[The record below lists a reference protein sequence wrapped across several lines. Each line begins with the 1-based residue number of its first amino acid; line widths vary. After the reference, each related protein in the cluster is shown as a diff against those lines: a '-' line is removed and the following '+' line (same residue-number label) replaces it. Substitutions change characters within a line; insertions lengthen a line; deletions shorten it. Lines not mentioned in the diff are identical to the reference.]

1 MSLAEFTMRARPG
14 LRASFSPKAL
24 ARFDPT
30 LKPAAAA
37 RDANI
42 TMFGPIGIDLESDGV
57 TARRVAGALREI
69 GAQPVTVQINS
80 PGGDVFEGHAIYEL
94 LRGHARAGHRVRVE
108 VLGMA
113 ASAAS
118 IVAMSG
124 DEIAVGVGSSIMIHN
139 ASVMAAGNRLDFLEV
154 HDWLAP
160 FDRAMVEVYAA
171 RTGQPAD
178 QIAAMMDKGDTWL
191 TAEQALELGF
201 ADSRLEAAP
210 ARDFDERAAAKLRA
224 ERIYDLLAAYAG
236 LSRKDARALRRELK
250 GGAPAA
256 PAATAPG
263 AGQIAEGLQ
272 ALLDTLKTE
281 S

>member
-14 LRASFSPKAL
+14 LRAEITPQAL
-24 ARFDPT
+24 TRWDASLRPQ
-30 LKPAAAA
+30 AAAK
-37 RDANI
+37 DATI
-42 TMFGPIGIDLESDGV
+42 TILEPIGADIWGDGV

-80 PGGDVFEGHAIYEL
+80 PGGDVFEGGAIYEL

-108 VLGMA
+108 VLGLA

-118 IVAMSG
+118 VVAMAG
-124 DEIAVGVGSSIMIHN
+124 DEIAIGQGGFVMIHN
-139 ASVMAAGNRLDFLEV
+139 AWVVAAGDRHAMAEV
-154 HDWLAP
+154 SDWLAP
-160 FDRAMVEVYAA
+160 FDRAMADVYAA

-178 QIAAMMDKGDTWL
+178 EIAAMMDRETWL
-191 TAEQALELGF
+191 GAQQALELGF
-201 ADSRLEAAP
+201 ADSRLDAAP
-210 ARDFDERAAAKLRA
+210 ARDLEEPAAAALRA
-224 ERIYDLLAAYAG
+224 ERRLDLLAAHAG
-236 LSRKDARALRRELK
+236 LSRKDARALLRELK

-256 PAATAPG
+256 PAATAPA

-281 S
+281 R